1 MEKQVILPLPYFSMN
16 NASTHLRARGCDT
29 RKTDS
34 LHIHNSIQIW
44 YILRGSMRHTVGNSY
59 FDQKEGSCVC
69 VLPFTEHNI
78 DTTVSRESPL
88 AIELTFGDEF
98 LLNQGFRFFS
108 NSAAHA
114 QFEERKL
121 PIFFDFKNEKRILA
135 DRIIKKLI
143 SLPDADIGIAT
154 KESASL
160 LAEFLRL
167 LCSDSEVSNN
177 LNFLYIKDRANMI
190 AKAVQYICSHYC
202 EKITLEKLCSI
213 TMMSQRLF
221 TESFRAVTGQS
232 SSKFI
237 LNYRISKATHQ
248 LSTTTKSI
256 AQIARDVGF
265 VTSARLTHVLKD
277 AKGMTPRE
285 YRKLTQEEGLR
296 AHREWEEKYGN
307 KYK

>member
-1 MEKQVILPLPYFSMN
+1 MEKQSALLLPRFSLN
-16 NASTHLRARGCDT
+16 NGSAYLRARGCDT
-29 RKTDS
+29 RKTDE

-44 YILRGSMRHTVGNSY
+44 YILKGSMRHTIGSSY
-59 FDQKEGSCVC
+59 FDQQEGSCVC
-69 VLPFTEHNI
+69 VLPFTKHNI
-78 DTTVSRESPL
+78 DTTVSCKSPL
-88 AIELTFGDEF
+88 AIELTFDDEF
-98 LLNQGFRFFS
+98 LLNHGFRFFS

-114 QFEERKL
+114 QFEERKI
-121 PIFFDFKNEKRILA
+121 PIFFEFSGEKKAQA
-135 DRIIKKLI
+135 DGIIEKLI
-143 SLPDADIGIAT
+143 SLPDADVGMSS

-167 LCSDSEVSNN
+167 LCSDSEVSENI
-177 LNFLYIKDRANMI
+177 NFLYIKDRANMI
-190 AKAVQYICSHYC
+190 AKAVRYICSHYC

-248 LSTTTKSI
+248 LSTSTKPI

-277 AKGMTPRE
+277 AKGITPRK

-307 KYK
+307 KNK